1 MADANGAADG
11 AFDKAR
17 ALPQRAVESVRGVLD
32 ATLDKVFAE
41 PFDVRTPQELER
53 LVVDG
58 PHGTGPDAPP
68 TGMGAFVLAATPIA
82 QRALRTAAKS
92 GKLAGKVPLPSARAV
107 RITAASIPV
116 AMRVSHT
123 SRRGYREIQ
132 LLASYLIAQLR
143 EAGVVPE
150 RGLVRALTMSIYTD
164 PARRPRYDVPTARYA
179 GAASRQWALRSLGGD
194 SEEALRARARKW
206 VDAIDRLDLS
216 TVTADWRHGD
226 VIDL

>member
-1 MADANGAADG
+1 MSDESST
-11 AFDKAR
+11 FDKAR
-17 ALPQRAVESVRGVLD
+17 ALPQRAVESVRGALD

-53 LVVDG
+53 LVVEG

-68 TGMGAFVLAATPIA
+68 TGMGAFVIAATPIA

-107 RITAASIPV
+107 RITAATIPV

-143 EAGVVPE
+143 QAGVTPE
-150 RGLVRALTMSIYTD
+150 RGLVRALTMSIYVD
-164 PARRPRYDVPTARYA
+164 PARRPRFDVPVSRYA
-179 GAASRQWALRSLGGD
+179 GTVSRQWALRSLGGD
-194 SEEALRARARKW
+194 GEDALRARARKW

>member
-1 MADANGAADG
+1 MSDESST
-11 AFDKAR
+11 FDKAR
-17 ALPQRAVESVRGVLD
+17 ALPQRAVESVRGALD

-53 LVVDG
+53 LVVEG

-107 RITAASIPV
+107 RITAATIPV

-143 EAGVVPE
+143 EADVTPE
-150 RGLVRALTMSIYTD
+150 RGLVRALTMSIYVD
-164 PARRPRYDVPTARYA
+164 AARRPRFDVPISRYA
-179 GAASRQWALRSLGGD
+179 GTVSRQWALRSLGGD
-194 SEEALRARARKW
+194 GEDALRSRARKW

-216 TVTADWRHGD
+216 TVTAEWRHGD